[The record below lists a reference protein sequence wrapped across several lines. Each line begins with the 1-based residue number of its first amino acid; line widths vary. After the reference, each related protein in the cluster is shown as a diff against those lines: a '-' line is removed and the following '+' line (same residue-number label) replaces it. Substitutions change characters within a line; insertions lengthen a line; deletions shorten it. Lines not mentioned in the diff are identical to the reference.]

1 MAGVNDNL
9 IPINERDPED
19 ALRIRRMGAAAM
31 HAKRLQR
38 KTFAEDFKDA
48 LCIPGV
54 QMAVVKGMLERAK
67 KDPRALALIL
77 ETIGENGTSKMEVST
92 VESAR
97 RDAWDALAAG
107 KSIDEALGKM
117 DEE

>member
-1 MAGVNDNL
+1 MAGNNDNL
-9 IPINERDPED
+9 IPLTERDPEE
-19 ALRIRRMGAAAM
+19 ALRIRRMGAAAVN
-31 HAKRLQR
+31 AKRLQR

-54 QMAVVKGMLERAK
+54 QAGVIKGMLERAK

-77 ETIGENGTSKMEVST
+77 ETIGENGSTKMEVST

-107 KSIDEALGKM
+107 KSIDEALGP
-117 DEE
+117 EEE